1 MGGELY
7 VGETLTP
14 AIQVVDGSGNV
25 VKEIPWEPDQ
35 PSPRDALTEVVRLAV
50 QNADPERRQEVR
62 DRLEPAPV
70 PERVPLHSAF
80 MVDPEGFVWVRPYE
94 VSRDAAALGGPL
106 YGQSPMG
113 GLWWILS
120 LEGET
125 VGSIEGLPDLEIY
138 QITADAVVGVRKDP
152 LGVESVHVHRLKRR

>member
-1 MGGELY
+1 
-7 VGETLTP
+7 
-14 AIQVVDGSGNV
+14 
-25 VKEIPWEPDQ
+25 
-35 PSPRDALTEVVRLAV
+35 
-50 QNADPERRQEVR
+50 
-62 DRLEPAPV
+62 
-70 PERVPLHSAF
+70 
-80 MVDPEGFVWVRPYE
+80 
-94 VSRDAAALGGPL
+94 
-106 YGQSPMG
+106 MG